1 MQSSFTGTVISQND
15 YSESRSLYLF
25 FCILLIFSFLA
36 FFLNF
41 DGFARSSFIW
51 YWFSTQFLLYKTLLV
66 LQNSQQWSSPLL
78 LDWSCGHC
86 RCVILEK
93 NKSWIFKF
101 YLKSGN
107 HQIEE
112 FPVVCPQ
119 QKEDVDDLYANY
131 FHFCFK
137 FTMRKNSTECSSK
150 RQYHYSGLINTTALF
165 RKHELIMRIQSCLY
179 GGNIC
184 WKQNKWADVFV
195 SLSKSQCI
203 NDKFKIKNLPHIY
216 RH

>member
-1 MQSSFTGTVISQND
+1 MPPLVISQND

-112 FPVVCPQ
+112 FPCCLSAAKRGRWWSLRKLFSFLFLVYDA
-119 QKEDVDDLYANY
+119 QKLDWVL
-131 FHFCFK
+131 
-137 FTMRKNSTECSSK
+137 
-150 RQYHYSGLINTTALF
+150 L
-165 RKHELIMRIQSCLY
+165 
-179 GGNIC
+179 
-184 WKQNKWADVFV
+184 
-195 SLSKSQCI
+195 
-203 NDKFKIKNLPHIY
+203 
-216 RH
+216 